1 KRLVNFR
8 NYYFVAIAYATNN
21 FRGFDPKRPEATQD
35 VVYLESGHGAG
46 GKAIEVIAAMPSPDV
61 PGTIVNSKY
70 GDGVLIKRMEG
81 TGNGGNFLQIS
92 KEAEEE
98 ALKASNNYVS
108 SQPIYEKGGG
118 PVTIKVIDPLK
129 IEPGNYS

>member
-1 KRLVNFR
+1 
-8 NYYFVAIAYATNN
+8 
-21 FRGFDPKRPEATQD
+21 
-35 VVYLESGHGAG
+35 VYLESGHGAG

-92 KEAEEE
+92 KESEEE

-129 IEPGNYS
+129 IEPGNYSIYLKPDYSQPGPYELDPAPGDKGTRLI